1 MCRDVT
7 KSGSVMWRR
16 DKTKSKVC
24 FQVEWKLWGSDEEM
38 YSFFSSGFQAGELAQ
53 GVLYLPNKHKYLD

>member
-7 KSGSVMWRR
+7 KSGNVMWRR

-38 YSFFSSGFQAGELAQ
+38 YSFFFFKWFPGRRTSSVCI
-53 GVLYLPNKHKYLD
+53 VLG

>member
-1 MCRDVT
+1 MLRDIT
-7 KSGSVMWRR
+7 KSGNVMWRR

-38 YSFFSSGFQAGELAQ
+38 YSFFKWFPGWRTSSVGIVLA
-53 GVLYLPNKHKYLD
+53 